1 MDRDSFS
8 QLLDEDVGCGWS
20 TRFAMVAFGA
30 FLISEIGAIWSHEST
45 LDQLVYDMDRMRS
58 CAKYLVKDSDSQE
71 SKNCGDARRQYKA
84 FEKQVEAYESVKTGL
99 NAKYVAL
106 WAMGG
111 AMLLATILETKMWY
125 FEEWK
130 DNAIIATGTADAA
143 ACITAKSL
151 RPMNVM
157 RS

>member
-1 MDRDSFS
+1 
-8 QLLDEDVGCGWS
+8 
-20 TRFAMVAFGA
+20 
-30 FLISEIGAIWSHEST
+30 
-45 LDQLVYDMDRMRS
+45 MRS

-99 NAKYVAL
+99 NIKYVAL

-130 DNAIIATGTADAA
+130 DNAIIKAGTADAA
-143 ACITAKSL
+143 ACITAQSL
-151 RPMNVM
+151 RPTECNVTVITACTGIKKYARAVQKLQGLRADM
-157 RS
+157 TTEAAESLRVDDFITNPVPIRDNY